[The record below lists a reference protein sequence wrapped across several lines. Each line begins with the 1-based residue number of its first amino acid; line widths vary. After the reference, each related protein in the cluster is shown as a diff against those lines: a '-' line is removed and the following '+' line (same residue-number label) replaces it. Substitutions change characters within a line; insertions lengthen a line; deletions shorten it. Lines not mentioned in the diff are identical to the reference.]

1 MDILNFLRNV
11 VYNITN
17 FFINNGIVANIV
29 IFTGIALFVVAVVL
43 GAKNSS
49 KKRENEQLK
58 HEMQQLER
66 KMLAEKKEK
75 AIKEEKVI
83 REDKSFDFNKENE
96 VIVYKE
102 SKIADIIKI
111 AENLKNN
118 GNYAVAARM
127 LENYSTDTDDIL
139 IKKQC
144 DMLAV
149 ECLIYNESY
158 TAACEKAMSMLEAQ
172 YNLTK
177 SERRRIMAMVR
188 AMLEL

>member
-1 MDILNFLRNV
+1 MDILNFFGSIAN
-11 VYNITN
+11 NIAK
-17 FFINNGIVANIV
+17 FFVGNSALVNILIFAGIV
-29 IFTGIALFVVAVVL
+29 FLIALIVV

-49 KKRENEQLK
+49 EKRENLRLK
-58 HEMQQLER
+58 YAMDELER
-66 KMLAEKKEK
+66 KLIAEKKLK
-75 AIKEEKVI
+75 PIKE
-83 REDKSFDFNKENE
+83 DKNLNFEEENE
-96 VIVYKE
+96 VVVYKE

-111 AENLKNN
+111 SENLKNN

-127 LENYSTDTDDIL
+127 LENYSADTNDIL

-177 SERRRIMAMVR
+177 PERRRIMAMVR